1 MQSGTSSF
9 QELATLEHPLAHYRG
24 FRTSFT
30 KMWQYLSPYAC
41 IFNWLITQLSACATK
56 FCHWD
61 FVLKY
66 AVKGEKRTL
75 NKGQKSGLF
84 RDHIWTL
91 VPIGTKSRD
100 QGFSA
105 SIACLEE
112 VRKSSTLAHSIVLSS
127 LGNFV
132 FGSSELM
139 KIQSIYL
146 KIVVLGESKSDQI
159 PGHSCLSFLQAL
171 QQSLCLSLSLLCRTF
186 PYRYTHFLSYFV
198 AFFYWAFS
206 HRFTHDLVAKEVY
219 ALLLKSLPRVFFS
232 LPGVFFPFLV

>member
-66 AVKGEKRTL
+66 VVKGEKRTL
-75 NKGQKSGLF
+75 NKGHKSGLF

-91 VPIGTKSRD
+91 VPIGTKSRNQD
-100 QGFSA
+100 FTA

-112 VRKSSTLAHSIVLSS
+112 VRKSSTLAHSIALSEVNDSGQGWYSVLVSLKSWPGQLLSS
-127 LGNFV
+127 Y
-132 FGSSELM
+132 SCRRP
-139 KIQSIYL
+139 KILARTLFCEI
-146 KIVVLGESKSDQI
+146 
-159 PGHSCLSFLQAL
+159 
-171 QQSLCLSLSLLCRTF
+171 LSL
-186 PYRYTHFLSYFV
+186 
-198 AFFYWAFS
+198 
-206 HRFTHDLVAKEVY
+206 EV
-219 ALLLKSLPRVFFS
+219 VN
-232 LPGVFFPFLV
+232 